1 MHDRPP
7 EVPREELD
15 GEVVRSAI
23 VHHGCLLVRNV
34 LDEERVHAART
45 GIDRSIEAL
54 AVARAGG
61 RDRWYDPLDPPGR
74 KLEKLRTW
82 VQAYGGCLWM
92 GDSPPMLFEVLDAY
106 EQAGV
111 LSAVTEYL
119 GERPALSLE
128 KSTLRRMPHT
138 SDSSTWHQDGAFIG
152 RGAWTLNVWV
162 ALNDCGTGAAAPG
175 LDVIPRRFEEILET
189 GAPIA
194 GGSLRDGDDEV
205 GHAISPDLSAR
216 LISDTTAV
224 RPAFKAG
231 DGLLFDEMMP
241 HRTGNGPEYTED
253 RYALESWF
261 FAPLTFP
268 GSYVPIVC

>member
-1 MHDRPP
+1 MFKAHARRRDSTPPTAGGVAVADADRAIAEADRLQSEGDLLGAIDVLIRAGREKRDRRIERRLVRVRHRAFKTLPPPDAAPADATVVPPDLFPDVYDRPP
-7 EVPREELD
+7 EVPARSSTARSC
-15 GEVVRSAI
+15 GARSCTTAACWSGTCSTRSACTPR
-23 VHHGCLLVRNV
+23 GR
-34 LDEERVHAART
+34 AST
-45 GIDRSIEAL
+45 GASKRSRS
-54 AVARAGG
+54 ARAGG

-152 RGAWTLNVWV
+152 PERGPSTCGWPSTTAAPARRRPAWT
-162 ALNDCGTGAAAPG
+162 
-175 LDVIPRRFEEILET
+175 
-189 GAPIA
+189 
-194 GGSLRDGDDEV
+194 
-205 GHAISPDLSAR
+205 
-216 LISDTTAV
+216 
-224 RPAFKAG
+224 
-231 DGLLFDEMMP
+231 
-241 HRTGNGPEYTED
+241 
-253 RYALESWF
+253 
-261 FAPLTFP
+261 
-268 GSYVPIVC
+268 